1 MKSLIQ
7 LAGEYDE
14 SIRAIEEIV
23 TKTRA
28 EFRKARL
35 ECDTDE
41 VRRLSA
47 KLAVLYEEIRDMK
60 IVSQQLREYYSD
72 EEKIQEAV

>member
-14 SIRAIEEIV
+14 SIQAIEEIV
-23 TKTRA
+23 KKTRA
-28 EFRKARL
+28 EFRKARF
-35 ECDTDE
+35 ECDSDE

-60 IVSQQLREYYSD
+60 IISQKLREYYTD